1 MPQNQWGKM
10 TGKIMGNEL
19 RTWRK
24 WVKIGIL
31 DRHRV
36 DSDSVI

>member
-1 MPQNQWGKM
+1 M
-10 TGKIMGNEL
+10 TGKIRGNEL
-19 RTWRK
+19 HTEWK

-36 DSDSVI
+36 DSDNII